1 MDRELLIETQSLWLN
16 NTSETFRNTV
26 SLYANASILLRT
38 KIVML
43 EWDEVF
49 CEVHGNDGL
58 VWIENEAGAAYE
70 FTVVCERCANRVI
83 THADYELADAY
94 ASNFVEM
101 QIQLKSN
108 RSLDDFFLGRAA
120 ASIED

>member
-1 MDRELLIETQSLWLN
+1 MFS
-16 NTSETFRNTV
+16 
-26 SLYANASILLRT
+26 
-38 KIVML
+38 ML

-58 VWIENEAGAAYE
+58 VWIENETGAAYE

-94 ASNFVEM
+94 ASNFIEM

-108 RSLDDFFLGRAA
+108 RSLDDFFPGRAA
-120 ASIED
+120 AGIED